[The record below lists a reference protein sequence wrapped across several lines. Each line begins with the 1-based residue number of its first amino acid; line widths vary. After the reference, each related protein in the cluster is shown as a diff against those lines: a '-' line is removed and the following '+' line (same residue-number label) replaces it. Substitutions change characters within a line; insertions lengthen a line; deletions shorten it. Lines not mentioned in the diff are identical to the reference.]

1 MAMVRRIYVLLA
13 ALCGI
18 GCGAAP
24 EEADQGEMVQ
34 MLFATV
40 PYRGV
45 NLAGADFGESALPG
59 NYGTD
64 YIYPDPA
71 KASYFVG
78 KGMNTFRLPFRW
90 ERLQRTLGGTLDAT
104 ELGRLKS
111 VVTGLNNQGAV
122 VLLDPHNYAR
132 YNGTLIGSGVS
143 YDQFADF
150 WSKLA
155 GEFKSNSSVIFG
167 LMNEPNTMST
177 DVWVEGANKA
187 IAAIRNAG
195 ASNLILVPGNAWSG
209 AHSWSQN
216 WYGTSNA
223 SAMLR
228 ISDPGGNYAF
238 EVHQYLD
245 ADYSGTASS
254 CVSTKIGSEK
264 LAGFTSWLKTNGK
277 RGFLGEF
284 GGGRDAT
291 CAAAID
297 DAVDHIEANASV
309 WLGWTYWAAG
319 PWWGDYFT
327 TLEPNGS
334 TDRPQMDALESHLT
348 SSTTPTTPTP
358 TTCSPATYEAE
369 SMTKSTG
376 GADGTG
382 WNLWSNGYV
391 AQSHAFAAGATTIT
405 VTARGTSAAGGWP
418 NLVLSVGGTKV
429 GNVSVNSTSYAPYAF
444 PYTAIA
450 GSKEIRV
457 AFDND
462 LYSGGEDRNL
472 IVDKVAITCGTTT
485 TPTPTPSCTDGVKN
499 GTETGVDCGGSCAA
513 CVVAPSCTDGLKNG
527 TETGVDCGGSCA
539 ACVVAPSCTDGVK
552 NGTETGV
559 DCGGSCAACPTS
571 SGSLSGSVKVTND
584 WGNGYCAD
592 LTVKNG
598 GSSSINGWTA
608 VVSTPSATV
617 YTSWNG
623 TYTGASPSF
632 TFKPSADWAAKL
644 GAGASATIGFC
655 ANRSSGSAAP
665 ALSAVT
671 SP

>member
-1 MAMVRRIYVLLA
+1 MFKAISSLQKSILVLA
-13 ALCGI
+13 AAAGL
-18 GCGAAP
+18 GCGAPDDAREAP
-24 EEADQGEMVQ
+24 LDVELS
-34 MLFATV
+34 LFASV

-45 NLAGADFGESALPG
+45 NLAGADFGENALPG
-59 NYGTD
+59 TYGAD

-90 ERLQRTLGGTLDAT
+90 ERLQRSLAGSLDAT
-104 ELGRLKS
+104 ELSRLKS

-132 YNGTLIGSGVS
+132 YNGTLINGGVS

-155 GEFKSNSSVIFG
+155 SEFKSNSKVIFG
-167 LMNEPNTMST
+167 LMNEPNSMST
-177 DVWVEGANKA
+177 EVWVEAANRA
-187 IAAIRNAG
+187 IVAIRATG
-195 ASNLILVPGNAWSG
+195 ATNLILVPGNAWTG

-216 WYGTSNA
+216 WYGTPNA
-223 SAMLR
+223 TAMLK
-228 ISDPGGNYAF
+228 ISDSGNNMAF

-245 ADYSGTASS
+245 ADYSGTSS
-254 CVSTKIGSEK
+254 ACVSGTIGSEK
-264 LAGFTSWLKTNGK
+264 LAGFTSWLKSNGK

-297 DAVDHIEANASV
+297 NTVDHIEANAGV

-334 TDRPQMDALESHLT
+334 TDRPQMDALEPHLT
-348 SSTTPTTPTP
+348 GSTTSEPPPPPPPTS
-358 TTCSPATYEAE
+358 CSAATYEAE
-369 SMTKSTG
+369 NMTKSTG
-376 GADGTG
+376 GADGSG
-382 WNLWSNGYV
+382 WNIWSNGYI
-391 AQSHAFAAGATTIT
+391 AQNHAFAAGAVTIT
-405 VTARGTSAAGGWP
+405 VTARGTSAAGVWP
-418 NLVLSVGGTKV
+418 NLVLSVGGTRI
-429 GNVSVNSTSYAPYAF
+429 GNVSVNGTSYRTYPFA
-444 PYTAIA
+444 YTATA
-450 GSKEIRV
+450 GTKEIRV

-462 LYSGGEDRNL
+462 LTSGGEDRNL
-472 IVDKVAITCGTTT
+472 IVDKVAISCGATTT
-485 TPTPTPSCTDGVKN
+485 
-499 GTETGVDCGGSCAA
+499 A
-513 CVVAPSCTDGLKNG
+513 
-527 TETGVDCGGSCA
+527 
-539 ACVVAPSCTDGVK
+539 SCTDGVK

-571 SGSLSGSVKVTND
+571 GGSVSATVKVTND

-598 GSSSINGWTA
+598 GSAAISTWTV
-608 VVSTPSATV
+608 VVSTPSAAV
-617 YTSWNG
+617 SSSWNV
-623 TYTGASPSF
+623 TYSGSSPNF
-632 TFKPSADWAAKL
+632 TFKPGPDWAAKL
-644 GAGASATIGFC
+644 AAGASATVGFC
-655 ANRSSGSAAP
+655 ANRSSGSAVP
-665 ALSAVT
+665 SVSSAT